1 MALAR
6 ASMPIILSAKSF
18 VGSDQ
23 PLSLGDRVSIN
34 DVVGLDVHT
43 RHSLA
48 RWITRSVLAVNGY
61 S

>member
-1 MALAR
+1 
-6 ASMPIILSAKSF
+6 MPIILSAKSF

-48 RWITRSVLAVNGY
+48 RWITRSVLAVTGY